1 MKTYIMRDK
10 QGQAFGQPVPYTP
23 IIFTAGTVTHMLA
36 LHRVPGMREWVVSH
50 PVVGAKVCRITGSHK
65 GMPCSSKD
73 MTTAQAR
80 AAAMAQLDAL
90 CERFGSER
98 FNSTIAG
105 AL

>member
-10 QGQAFGQPVPYTP
+10 TGQAFGDPVPYTP
-23 IIFTAGTVTHMLA
+23 ILFTAGSTTHLLA
-36 LHRVPGMREWVVSH
+36 LHRVQGMREWVVSH
-50 PVVGAKVCRITGSHK
+50 PVAGAKVCRITGHYT
-65 GMPCSSKD
+65 GVPCSSKD
-73 MTTAQAR
+73 MTAAQAR
-80 AAAMAQLDAL
+80 AAAMVQLDAL

>member
-10 QGQAFGQPVPYTP
+10 KGQAFGEPVPYTP

-36 LHRVPGMREWVVSH
+36 LHRVPGGRHWVVSH
-50 PVVGAKVCRITGSHK
+50 PTVGAKLCMVTGSHK
-65 GMPCSSKD
+65 GVPCSSKH
-73 MTTAQAR
+73 MTAAQAR

-90 CERFGSER
+90 CERFGSDK

-105 AL
+105 AI

>member
-10 QGQAFGQPVPYTP
+10 TGQAFGDPVPYTP
-23 IIFTAGTVTHMLA
+23 IIFTAGSTPHMLA
-36 LHRVPGMREWVVSH
+36 LHRVPGMREWVISH

-65 GMPCSSKD
+65 GVPCSSKH
-73 MTTAQAR
+73 MTAAQAR
-80 AAAMAQLDAL
+80 AAAMDQLDAL
-90 CERFGSER
+90 CERFGSDK